1 MIGRVLRKIK
11 KEASIAKKR
20 RALMS
25 QGFSFLAPNYIFL
38 DRFDSS
44 STIVDVGCG
53 SEAEFCVHMD
63 RAYSASTFGVDPTR
77 KHAEALS
84 IIESESKGRFK
95 HIPKAVA
102 SSTQSLTFFESV
114 ENESGSIRQ
123 DHRNVEN
130 DTVRTYEVEA
140 LTLSSLKTEI
150 GRDSID
156 FLKLDLE
163 GAEYD
168 LLPSLDKDDL
178 APFKQVFIEFH
189 HHCLD
194 AYSKEDSR
202 KLVERISSFGMQYVT
217 MDDHNY
223 LFYWDGTGRKA

>member
-1 MIGRVLRKIK
+1 MIARVLRKIK
-11 KEASIAKKR
+11 KEASIAKRR

-38 DRFDSS
+38 DRFSAD

-53 SEAEFCVHMD
+53 SEAEFCIHMD
-63 RAYSASTFGVDPTR
+63 RAYSAKTYGVDPTR
-77 KHAEALS
+77 KHAEALAR
-84 IIESESKGRFK
+84 IESSTKGRFK

-102 SSTQSLTFFESV
+102 SSAQNLTFFESV

-130 DTVRTYEVEA
+130 DTVRSYEVES
-140 LTLSSLKTEI
+140 LTLTSLREEI
-150 GRDSID
+150 GRESVD

-168 LLPSLDKDDL
+168 LLPSVKKEDL
-178 APFKQVFIEFH
+178 LPFQQVFIEFH

-194 AYSKEDSR
+194 AYSKEDSF
-202 KLVERISSFGMQYVT
+202 KLVERLSSFGLQFVT

-223 LFYWDGTGRKA
+223 LFYWGGKVER